1 MRALAEPILI
11 WGAGAIGGTIGA
23 YLIRAGHQVT
33 LVDRAAEHVEQIN
46 RAGLK
51 ITGPI
56 EEFSVRTTAFEPEQL
71 QGQFSTTLLAVKAH
85 HTVEAVTG
93 LARHLSPDGLVVSAQ
108 NGLNELEI
116 AKVVGESRTI
126 GCFVNFGADYLEPGV
141 IHFGGRGAVVVG
153 ELDGRM
159 TPRLQALHELL
170 RVFEPNAIQTDNIW
184 GYLWGKMAYGAQ
196 LFATALSNASI
207 VESFESPQHHG
218 LFIALAREIMRVA
231 EAKGVRPEGFN
242 GFNPNAFTPSAP
254 PELAEQSIQEMV
266 VFNRR
271 SAKTHSGIWRDLAV
285 RKRQT
290 EVDAQLGPI
299 VSIGQQ
305 VGVATPITA
314 RLIEMIHQIES
325 GQRPLDW
332 ANLGELEQAMAR
344 LPSA

>member
-1 MRALAEPILI
+1 MPALAEPILI

-23 YLIRAGHQVT
+23 YLIRAGHRVI
-33 LVDRAAEHVEQIN
+33 LVDRVAEHAQQIN
-46 RAGLK
+46 RVGLK

-56 EEFSVRTTAFEPEQL
+56 EEFSVQAQAFTPEQL
-71 QGQFSTTLLAVKAH
+71 QGQFSTTFLAVKAH
-85 HTVEAVTG
+85 HTAGAIAE
-93 LARHLSPDGLVVSAQ
+93 LARHLNPDGFVVSAQ
-108 NGLNELEI
+108 NGLNELQI

-153 ELDGRM
+153 ELDGQM
-159 TPRLQALHELL
+159 TPRLQALHQLL
-170 RVFEPNAIQTDNIW
+170 LEFEPGAIQTANIW

-207 VESFESPQHHG
+207 VESFENLQHRR

-242 GFNPNAFTPSAP
+242 GFNPNAFTSSAP

-266 VFNRR
+266 VFNRK

-299 VSIGQQ
+299 VAIGQE

-314 RLIEMIHQIES
+314 RLIAMIHEIEAGS
-325 GQRPLDW
+325 RPLDW
-332 ANLGELEQAMAR
+332 ANLGELERVM
-344 LPSA
+344 P